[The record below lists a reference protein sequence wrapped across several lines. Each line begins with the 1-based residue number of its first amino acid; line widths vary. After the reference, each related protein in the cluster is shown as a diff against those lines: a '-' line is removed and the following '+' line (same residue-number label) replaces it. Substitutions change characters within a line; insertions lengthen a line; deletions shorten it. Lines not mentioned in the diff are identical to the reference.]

1 MAINNHERV
10 GKALDLLKAG
20 LGPFVEREVRG
31 ALESRKLDAHRVRD
45 YGEDR
50 VLGSK
55 PIPEWD
61 VAGLLKLMWDTW
73 HEVFRKILGPAE
85 RSLVSELR
93 DHRNKWAHQESFSS
107 DDAYRA
113 LDSVGRLL
121 AAVSAPQS
129 EELEKRKL
137 ELLRVRFDEQTRG
150 ERRKQAGTAIESTAA
165 ASLKPWRE
173 IVTPHR
179 GTVKLS
185 SLAAFSPPAATAKSL
200 ILSL

>member
-1 MAINNHERV
+1 M
-10 GKALDLLKAG
+10 
-20 LGPFVEREVRG
+20 
-31 ALESRKLDAHRVRD
+31 DAHRVRD